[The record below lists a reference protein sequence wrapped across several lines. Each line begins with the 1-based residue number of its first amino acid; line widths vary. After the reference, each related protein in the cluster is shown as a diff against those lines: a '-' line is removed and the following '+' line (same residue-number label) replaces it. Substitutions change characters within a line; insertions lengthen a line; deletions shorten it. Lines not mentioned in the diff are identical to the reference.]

1 MGRDLRAGWRQHI
14 AKCGKKDTP
23 PALLATS
30 AAMDEPREIL
40 VCGWRSIPHSYAVV
54 SEYQCLELLRRAP
67 RMRLFFQDMPY
78 FNPSWQASEGMHC
91 AESEAALRS
100 IPPPPAGLR
109 ADAELRIEYPYDLL
123 RPARAARTTV
133 FGTAEYLSVP
143 PSFFA
148 GRVNAAEAQK
158 RSGFGILTPSN
169 WSKQGFVRS
178 GMAAENVTVL
188 TLGFDP
194 AVFRPVTQERRAQI
208 RAEMGFSPDDFIFYH
223 AGSMSLNKGLR
234 FLLPAFARLA
244 QSHPHAQLL
253 LKGLDSLYSSRQVFE
268 AQLGGLAPE
277 VAQTVAS
284 RLRYVG
290 ERLSYAD
297 MARLYQAS
305 DCYVSPYV
313 GEGFNMPVLEAA
325 ACGLPVICTAGGPTD
340 DFVTEDFALQIAST
354 LEPVAVSSVPRAM
367 GLIPD
372 QEHLAHLM
380 LCAIDDAEFRESA
393 RAAGPT
399 YVGERFTWAKVV
411 DRLLP
416 IILPGST
423 S

>member
-1 MGRDLRAGWRQHI
+1 M
-14 AKCGKKDTP
+14 P

-30 AAMDEPREIL
+30 AAMNDVRDNL
-40 VCGWRSIPHSYAVV
+40 VSGWRSIPHSYAVV
-54 SEYQCLELLRRAP
+54 GEYLCLELLRRTP
-67 RMRLFFQDMPY
+67 RLRLFFQDIPY
-78 FNPSWQASEGMHC
+78 FNPSWQASAGLHS
-91 AESEAALRS
+91 AESDAALRS
-100 IPPPPAGLR
+100 IPPPPAGLS
-109 ADAELRIEYPYDLL
+109 ADAELRVEYPYDLL

-148 GRVNAAEAQK
+148 GGVSASEAQK
-158 RSGFGILTPSN
+158 RSGFAVLTPSN
-169 WSKQGFVRS
+169 WSKQGFIRS
-178 GMAAENVTVL
+178 GMAPENVTVL

-194 AVFRPVTQERRAQI
+194 AVFQPVTQERRARI
-208 RAEMGFSPDDFIFYH
+208 RAEIGFSPDDFVFYH

-234 FLLPAFARLA
+234 FLLPAFASLA
-244 QSHPHAQLL
+244 QTHPHARLL
-253 LKGLDSLYSSRQVFE
+253 LKGLDSLYSSKQVFE
-268 AQLGGLAPE
+268 AQLGSLAPD
-277 VAQTVAS
+277 VARAVTS

-305 DCYVSPYV
+305 DCYVSSYV

-354 LEPVAVSSVPRAM
+354 LEPVAVSSVPQAM

-380 LCAIDDAEFRESA
+380 LCAIDDAEFRELA
-393 RAAGPT
+393 RTAGPK
-399 YVGERFTWAKVV
+399 YMGERYTWAKVV

-416 IILPGST
+416 IILPGSA

>member
-1 MGRDLRAGWRQHI
+1 M
-14 AKCGKKDTP
+14 P

-30 AAMDEPREIL
+30 AAMNDVRDIL
-40 VCGWRSIPHSYAVV
+40 VSGWRSIPHSYAVV
-54 SEYQCLELLRRAP
+54 GEYLCLELLRRTP
-67 RMRLFFQDMPY
+67 RLRLFFQDIPY
-78 FNPSWQASEGMHC
+78 FNPSWQASAGLHS
-91 AESEAALRS
+91 AESDAALRS
-100 IPPPPAGLR
+100 IPPPPAGLS
-109 ADAELRIEYPYDLL
+109 ADAELRVEYPYDLL

-148 GRVNAAEAQK
+148 GGVSASEAQK
-158 RSGFGILTPSN
+158 RSGFAVLTPSN
-169 WSKQGFVRS
+169 WSKQGFIRS
-178 GMAAENVTVL
+178 GMAPENVTVL

-194 AVFRPVTQERRAQI
+194 AVFQPVTQERRARI
-208 RAEMGFSPDDFIFYH
+208 RAEIGFSPDDFVFYH

-234 FLLPAFARLA
+234 FLLPAFASLA
-244 QSHPHAQLL
+244 QTHPHARLL
-253 LKGLDSLYSSRQVFE
+253 LKGLDSLYSSKQVFE
-268 AQLGGLAPE
+268 AQLGSLAPD
-277 VAQTVAS
+277 VARAVTS

-305 DCYVSPYV
+305 DCYVSSYV

-354 LEPVAVSSVPRAM
+354 LEPVAVSSVPQAM

-380 LCAIDDAEFRESA
+380 LCAIDDAEFRELA
-393 RAAGPT
+393 RTAGPKFM
-399 YVGERFTWAKVV
+399 GERYTWAKVV

-416 IILPGST
+416 IILPGSA

>member
-1 MGRDLRAGWRQHI
+1 MNDVRDN
-14 AKCGKKDTP
+14 
-23 PALLATS
+23 
-30 AAMDEPREIL
+30 L
-40 VCGWRSIPHSYAVV
+40 VSGWRSIPHSYAVV
-54 SEYQCLELLRRAP
+54 GEYLCLELLRRTP
-67 RMRLFFQDMPY
+67 RLRLFFQDIPY
-78 FNPSWQASEGMHC
+78 FNPSWQASAGLHS
-91 AESEAALRS
+91 AESDAALRS
-100 IPPPPAGLR
+100 IPPPPAGLS
-109 ADAELRIEYPYDLL
+109 ADAELRVEYPYDLL

-148 GRVNAAEAQK
+148 GGVSASEAQK
-158 RSGFGILTPSN
+158 RSGFAVLTPSN
-169 WSKQGFVRS
+169 WSKQGFIRS
-178 GMAAENVTVL
+178 GMAPENVTVL

-194 AVFRPVTQERRAQI
+194 AVFQPVTQERRARI
-208 RAEMGFSPDDFIFYH
+208 RAEIGFSPDDFVFYH

-234 FLLPAFARLA
+234 FLLPAFASLA
-244 QSHPHAQLL
+244 QTHPHARLL
-253 LKGLDSLYSSRQVFE
+253 LKGLDSLYSSKQVFE
-268 AQLGGLAPE
+268 AQLGSLAPD
-277 VAQTVAS
+277 VARAVTS

-305 DCYVSPYV
+305 DCYVSSYV

-354 LEPVAVSSVPRAM
+354 LEPVAVSSVPQAM

-380 LCAIDDAEFRESA
+380 LCAIDDAEFRELA
-393 RAAGPT
+393 RTAGPK
-399 YVGERFTWAKVV
+399 YMGERYTWAKVV

-416 IILPGST
+416 IILPGSA

>member
-1 MGRDLRAGWRQHI
+1 M
-14 AKCGKKDTP
+14 P

-30 AAMDEPREIL
+30 AAMNDVRDIL
-40 VCGWRSIPHSYAVV
+40 VSGWRSIPHSYAVV
-54 SEYQCLELLRRAP
+54 GEYLCLELLRRTP
-67 RMRLFFQDMPY
+67 RLRLFFQDIPY
-78 FNPSWQASEGMHC
+78 FNPSWQASAGLHS
-91 AESEAALRS
+91 AESDAALRS
-100 IPPPPAGLR
+100 IPPPPAGLS
-109 ADAELRIEYPYDLL
+109 ADAELRVEYPYDLL

-148 GRVNAAEAQK
+148 GGVSASEAQK
-158 RSGFGILTPSN
+158 RSGFAVLTPSN
-169 WSKQGFVRS
+169 WSKQGFIRS
-178 GMAAENVTVL
+178 GMAPENVTVL

-194 AVFRPVTQERRAQI
+194 AVFQPVTPERRARI
-208 RAEMGFSPDDFIFYH
+208 RAEIGFSPDDFVFYH

-234 FLLPAFARLA
+234 FLLPAFASLA
-244 QSHPHAQLL
+244 QTHPRARLL
-253 LKGLDSLYSSRQVFE
+253 LKGLDSLYSSKQVFE
-268 AQLGGLAPE
+268 AQLGSLAPD
-277 VAQTVAS
+277 VARAVTS

-305 DCYVSPYV
+305 DCYVSSYV

-354 LEPVAVSSVPRAM
+354 LEPVAVSSVPQAM

-380 LCAIDDAEFRESA
+380 LCAIDDAEFRELA
-393 RAAGPT
+393 RTAGPK
-399 YVGERFTWAKVV
+399 YMGERYTWAKVV

-416 IILPGST
+416 IILPGSA

>member
-1 MGRDLRAGWRQHI
+1 M
-14 AKCGKKDTP
+14 P

-30 AAMDEPREIL
+30 AAMNDVRDIL
-40 VCGWRSIPHSYAVV
+40 VSGWRSIPHSYAVV
-54 SEYQCLELLRRAP
+54 GEYLCLELLRRTP
-67 RMRLFFQDMPY
+67 RLRLFFQDIPY
-78 FNPSWQASEGMHC
+78 FNPSWQASAGLHS
-91 AESEAALRS
+91 AESDAALRS
-100 IPPPPAGLR
+100 IPPPPAGLS
-109 ADAELRIEYPYDLL
+109 ADAELRVEYPYDLL
-123 RPARAARTTV
+123 RPARAPRTTV

-148 GRVNAAEAQK
+148 GGISAAEAQK
-158 RSGFGILTPSN
+158 RSGFAMLTPSN

-178 GMAAENVTVL
+178 GMAPENVTVL

-194 AVFRPVTQERRAQI
+194 AVFQPVTQERRARI
-208 RAEMGFSPDDFIFYH
+208 RAEIGFSPDDFVFYH

-234 FLLPAFARLA
+234 FLLPAFASLA
-244 QSHPHAQLL
+244 QTHPHARLL
-253 LKGLDSLYSSRQVFE
+253 LKGLDSLYSSKQVFE
-268 AQLGGLAPE
+268 AQLGSLAPD
-277 VAQTVAS
+277 VARAVTS

-305 DCYVSPYV
+305 DCYVSSYV

-354 LEPVAVSSVPRAM
+354 LEPVAVSSVPQAM

-380 LCAIDDAEFRESA
+380 LCAIDDAEFRELA
-393 RAAGPT
+393 RTAGPKFM
-399 YVGERFTWAKVV
+399 GERYTWAKVV

-416 IILPGST
+416 IILPGSA

>member
-1 MGRDLRAGWRQHI
+1 M
-14 AKCGKKDTP
+14 P

-30 AAMDEPREIL
+30 AAMNDVRDIL
-40 VCGWRSIPHSYAVV
+40 VSGWRSIPHSYAVV
-54 SEYQCLELLRRAP
+54 GEYLCLELLRRTP
-67 RMRLFFQDMPY
+67 RLRLFFQDIPY
-78 FNPSWQASEGMHC
+78 FNPSWQASAGLHS
-91 AESEAALRS
+91 AESDAALRS
-100 IPPPPAGLR
+100 IPPPPAGLS
-109 ADAELRIEYPYDLL
+109 ADAELRVEYPYDLL

-148 GRVNAAEAQK
+148 GGVSASEAQK
-158 RSGFGILTPSN
+158 RSGFAVLTPSN
-169 WSKQGFVRS
+169 WSKQGFIRS
-178 GMAAENVTVL
+178 GMAPENVTVL

-194 AVFRPVTQERRAQI
+194 AVFQPVTQERRARI
-208 RAEMGFSPDDFIFYH
+208 RAEIGFSPDDFVFYH

-234 FLLPAFARLA
+234 FLLPAFASLA
-244 QSHPHAQLL
+244 QTHPHARLL
-253 LKGLDSLYSSRQVFE
+253 LKGLDSLYSSKQVFE
-268 AQLGGLAPE
+268 AQLGSLAPD
-277 VAQTVAS
+277 VARAVTS

-305 DCYVSPYV
+305 DCYVSSYV

-354 LEPVAVSSVPRAM
+354 LEPVAVSSVPQAM

-380 LCAIDDAEFRESA
+380 LCAIDDAEFRELA
-393 RAAGPT
+393 RTAGPK
-399 YVGERFTWAKVV
+399 YMGERYTWAKVV

-416 IILPGST
+416 IILPGSA

>member
-1 MGRDLRAGWRQHI
+1 M
-14 AKCGKKDTP
+14 P

-30 AAMDEPREIL
+30 AAMNDVRDIL
-40 VCGWRSIPHSYAVV
+40 VSGWRSIPHSYAVV
-54 SEYQCLELLRRAP
+54 GEYLCLELLRRTP
-67 RMRLFFQDMPY
+67 RLRLFFQDIPY
-78 FNPSWQASEGMHC
+78 FNPSWQASAGLHS
-91 AESEAALRS
+91 AESDAALRS
-100 IPPPPAGLR
+100 IPPPPAGLS
-109 ADAELRIEYPYDLL
+109 ADAELRVEYPYDLL

-148 GRVNAAEAQK
+148 GGVSASEAQK
-158 RSGFGILTPSN
+158 RSGFAVLTPSN
-169 WSKQGFVRS
+169 WSKQGFIRS
-178 GMAAENVTVL
+178 GMAPENVTVL

-194 AVFRPVTQERRAQI
+194 AVFQPVTQERRARI
-208 RAEMGFSPDDFIFYH
+208 RAEIGFSPDDFVFYH

-234 FLLPAFARLA
+234 FLLPAFASLA
-244 QSHPHAQLL
+244 QTHPHARLL
-253 LKGLDSLYSSRQVFE
+253 LKGLDSLYSSKQVFE
-268 AQLGGLAPE
+268 AQLGSLAPD
-277 VAQTVAS
+277 VARAVTS

-305 DCYVSPYV
+305 DCYVSSYV

-354 LEPVAVSSVPRAM
+354 LEPVAVSSVPQAM

-380 LCAIDDAEFRESA
+380 LCAIDDAEFRELA
-393 RAAGPT
+393 RTAGPKFM
-399 YVGERFTWAKVV
+399 GERYTWAKVV

-416 IILPGST
+416 IILPGRT